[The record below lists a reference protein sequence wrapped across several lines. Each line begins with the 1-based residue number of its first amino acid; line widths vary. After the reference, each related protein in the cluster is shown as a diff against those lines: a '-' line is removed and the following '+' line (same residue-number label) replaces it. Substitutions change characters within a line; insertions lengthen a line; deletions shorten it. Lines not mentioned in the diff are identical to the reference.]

1 MTTIGEE
8 QKVIAMED
16 WVTIRKLK
24 AKNPEMSFREIGKM
38 LQVSHHTVKAALAQE
53 SPPEYDMSGRENPKL
68 LPFKDVIFEMANVK
82 HFRGSRIYEELRSK
96 GYTGGKTAF
105 YAYLEKVKIE
115 GEKHYTPYETLPG
128 EQSQFDWSPYTV
140 PIDGKLTVVK
150 VFSYVNG
157 FSRKQIFE
165 VSLTED
171 QGSVFEA
178 MEHSL
183 VESGG
188 VPGRIQTDN
197 ARVFVKNASKNNFQW
212 NERYL
217 HFCGHYGFEPS
228 RSLPGHPWSKGKVEK
243 PFQYLEDHFIAGNA
257 FDSFEDLQSKLK
269 AFQARVGTRIHGT
282 IKTSPDALLS
292 EDQKAFS
299 RLPET
304 RYIGIREEIR
314 KVSFDC
320 LFSFGG
326 SRYSAPWMFAG
337 KQIWIRVAR
346 GYYLEAYSQANKLI
360 ARHKLARV
368 RGACVIEKAHYR
380 GNRSDLGN
388 IERLSALFLESFPGC
403 ELFLE
408 KLQAQKRINAR
419 RHLLQFLELAKLY
432 EKGDMENV
440 IKVCMEY
447 NVYNGSFMSG
457 YLEKHCRHAFK
468 LPREPLIYYLSGTQ
482 AAAQEPVTRDLRD
495 YQLTI
500 KPQSEEG
507 E

>member
-1 MTTIGEE
+1 MIP
-8 QKVIAMED
+8 MED

-24 AKNPEMSFREIGKM
+24 VTNPEMSLREIGKM
-38 LQVSHHTVKAALAQE
+38 LQVSHHTVKSALGRE
-53 SPPEYDMSGRENPKL
+53 SPPGYDMTGRENPKL
-68 LPFKDVIFEMANVK
+68 TLFKEVIFEMANVK
-82 HFRGSRIYEELRSK
+82 HFRGSRIFEELRSK

-105 YAYLEKVKIE
+105 YAYLDKVKIE
-115 GEKHYTPYETLPG
+115 AQKHYTPYETLPG

-140 PIDGKLTVVK
+140 PIGRQLTGVK
-150 VFSYVNG
+150 IFSYVNG
-157 FSRKQIFE
+157 FSRTQIYE
-165 VSLTED
+165 VSLSED

-178 MEHSL
+178 MENSL

-197 ARVFVKNASKNNFQW
+197 AKVFVKNPSKNNFQW

-217 HFCGHYGFEPS
+217 HFCAHYGFEPS

-243 PFQYLEDHFIAGNA
+243 PFQYLEDHFIAGSS
-257 FDSFEDLQSKLK
+257 FESFEDLQTKLK
-269 AFQARVGTRIHGT
+269 AFQHRVATRVHAT
-282 IKTSPDALLS
+282 IRTTPESLLA
-292 EDQKAFS
+292 EDRKAFS
-299 RLPET
+299 ALPTT
-304 RYIGIREEIR
+304 RYIGIKEEIR
-314 KVSFDC
+314 KVTFDC

-337 KQIWIRVAR
+337 KQIWIRVGK

-360 ARHKLARV
+360 ARHKLAMT
-368 RGACVIEKAHYR
+368 RGSCVIEKAHYR
-380 GNRSDLGN
+380 GNNSAVGN
-388 IERLSALFLESFPGC
+388 FDRLRGLFLEAFPGY

-432 EKGDMENV
+432 EKEDMIKA

-447 NVYNGSFMSG
+447 NVYNASFVSG
-457 YLEKHCRHAFK
+457 YLEKHCRQTFN
-468 LPREPLIYYLSGTQ
+468 LPREPLIYYLSAT
-482 AAAQEPVTRDLRD
+482 AATAQEGVTRDLRE

-500 KPQSEEG
+500 NQPSEEG